1 MKDKRPVGFRPTLRP
16 DAKSTLD
23 FFVSR
28 GVVSYSGWDEIY
40 FYLDKNGE
48 MVILDFALDE
58 WFNQKD

>member
-16 DAKSTLD
+16 DVKSTLD